1 MEDLR
6 NYKDTIKAAVAAERE
21 KDENW
26 SWSVNAINKGIVRI
40 GWGYLD
46 YIGEKD
52 FFTVEIVEEDSDEP
66 TVVGTIPNGKKVYCW
81 IGPQHWHDCKTV
93 ERGIASVIHSMASS
107 AHRTY

>member
-6 NYKDTIKAAVAAERE
+6 IYKDTIKAAVAAERE

-26 SWSVNAINKGIVRI
+26 SWSVNAINKNIVRI
-40 GWGYLD
+40 GWGYLN

-52 FFTVEIVEEDSDEP
+52 FFTVEIVEEESSEP
-66 TVVGTIPNGKKVYCW
+66 IVVGTIPNGKKVYCW
-81 IGPQHWHDCKTV
+81 IGQKHWHDCKTI
-93 ERGIASVIHSMASS
+93 EDGIAAVIHSMASS